1 MEVALTAPITNRDK
15 FECALR
21 EATLRGR
28 VYPRWIEQG
37 KIKKEKADRELALMQ
52 AIAEDYRGEA
62 EREARKER
70 LL

>member
-1 MEVALTAPITNRDK
+1 MPSRFTYHDK

-28 VYPRWIEQG
+28 VYPRWVAAG
-37 KIKKEKADRELALMQ
+37 KITKEKADCELAVMQ
-52 AIAEDYRGEA
+52 DIAEDYRGEA
-62 EREARKER
+62 EREAKKER